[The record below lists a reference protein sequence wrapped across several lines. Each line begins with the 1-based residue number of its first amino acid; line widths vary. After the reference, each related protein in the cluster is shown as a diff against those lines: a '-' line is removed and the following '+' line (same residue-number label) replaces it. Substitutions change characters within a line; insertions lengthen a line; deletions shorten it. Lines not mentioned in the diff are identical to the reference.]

1 MDADVFP
8 VASMDHHFE
17 RRTLPRTTF
26 AAGKLSPLNGGWTV
40 LAPARATF
48 AALYDAVRAGG
59 ERFLA
64 DRSQFDKKRGW
75 GAELVGWRA
84 GTGAGGDGW
93 TFNAAWSD
101 QGLLYY
107 HFRFVDAG
115 GCDIVTLPFLLKDD
129 GEPASAPRA
138 LDFARYGRGA
148 HLGTEA
154 REGFAPA
161 FEHFSGGVKPW
172 TLCPGDARALGA
184 AAREKKWPRSRA
196 SALRLWHELYDAH
209 VANATGRAL
218 EDVVDLLSAGPRCK
232 RRPRPA
238 PR

>member
-129 GEPASAPRA
+129 GEPAPCSHACCGVWSASPSPRHA
-138 LDFARYGRGA
+138 AGSPRKLRFGLRRAPTRRLRTCEPARRRQ
-148 HLGTEA
+148 T
-154 REGFAPA
+154 
-161 FEHFSGGVKPW
+161 SSSS
-172 TLCPGDARALGA
+172 
-184 AAREKKWPRSRA
+184 SRRT
-196 SALRLWHELYDAH
+196 SITNDSSRI
-209 VANATGRAL
+209 
-218 EDVVDLLSAGPRCK
+218 SS
-232 RRPRPA
+232 
-238 PR
+238 